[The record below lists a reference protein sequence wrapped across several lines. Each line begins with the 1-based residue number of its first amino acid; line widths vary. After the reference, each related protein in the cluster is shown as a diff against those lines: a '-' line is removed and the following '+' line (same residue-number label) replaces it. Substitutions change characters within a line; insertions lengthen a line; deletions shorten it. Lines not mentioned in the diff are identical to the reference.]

1 MRRYS
6 SWLVMASMIC
16 RRRSPR
22 LGSSSQAC
30 KTELFCFQHVS
41 TNFNYFCASRPSFV
55 RHQLVLVRVCFVSG
69 VYLVVVA
76 LRSALWN
83 QFQQGCFVLL
93 LTPLLVS

>member
-1 MRRYS
+1 M
-6 SWLVMASMIC
+6 
-16 RRRSPR
+16 
-22 LGSSSQAC
+22 
-30 KTELFCFQHVS
+30 S
-41 TNFNYFCASRPSFV
+41 TNFNYYCASRPSFV

-93 LTPLLVS
+93 LTPLLVSAQFFLVACLSSLFNCFKPATLECCYQLQWPVQIWI